1 MNLRERLQEARDAL
15 RCAQHRLEVGDGSE
29 ADVHAAQR
37 GVERAML
44 AYRSSMAAMDDEGRM
59 VAAVLI
65 GSVQLLHDDSDVID
79 EREVNMKKTARDL
92 FREQVPIDLEFSR
105 EALDIAAACVDGV
118 AGTFQLGEFEIAHVA
133 GRPVQHTDPEPRLQ
147 DWARLVGLSEQC
159 SPNTRAVLDA
169 AFRLHGL
176 QPGPGF
182 PWPAGES
189 GLYVIRRPVLASA
202 AATRPTPKGR
212 PVRPKA
218 EMTEAMLFALR
229 MLHSAGGRHLRW
241 WPGGI
246 WTCDEVP
253 MPGRL
258 VRTASVKRLV
268 EKGWIEDGVPTVA
281 DLRDRSFVMTRE
293 GKRAMLTHRDQ
304 SATTSDHSQPVQ

>member
-15 RCAQHRLEVGDGSE
+15 RRAQHRLDVGDG
-29 ADVHAAQR
+29 ADVDVQAARR

-44 AYRSSMAAMDDEGRM
+44 AYRSSNAAVGDEGRM

-65 GSVQLLHDDSDVID
+65 GSVRLLHDESNVID
-79 EREVNMKKTARDL
+79 EREISMKKTARDL
-92 FREQVPIDLEFSR
+92 YREQVPIDLEFSR
-105 EALDIAAACVDGV
+105 EALDIAAACVDGA
-118 AGTFQLGEFEIAHVA
+118 AGTFQLGEFEIAHIA
-133 GRPVQHTDPEPRLQ
+133 GRPVEHTDPEPRLQ
-147 DWARLVGLSEQC
+147 DWARLVLLSEQC

-176 QPGPGF
+176 QPEPGF

-189 GLYVIRRPVLASA
+189 GLYVIRRPVRASP
-202 AATRPTPKGR
+202 AATRPTPKIR

-258 VRTASVKRLV
+258 VRTPSIKRLI
-268 EKGWIEDGVPTVA
+268 EKRWIEDGVPTIA
-281 DLRDRSFVMTRE
+281 ELRDRSFVMTRE
-293 GKRAMLTHRDQ
+293 GKRAMLTHGQ
-304 SATTSDHSQPVQ
+304 SATGTHSQPVQ